1 MAWAT
6 AADVTT
12 YTGQSLPATPSPE
25 AVMALANA
33 TVSGYAN
40 RTESASAG
48 ISGRDLLTLKVATA
62 FQAAWLIG
70 QPDFLTRLN
79 FRSST
84 VDGESIAFASES
96 QQNLAPMASRYMRNL
111 SWKASRTLS
120 IPDISVPLG
129 GGTPARDFLSE
140 GSDESSE
147 WSAY

>member
-12 YTGQSLPATPSPE
+12 YTGVSLPPSPDPN
-25 AVMALANA
+25 AIMSLANA

-40 RTESASAG
+40 RTEAASAG
-48 ISGRDLLTLKVATA
+48 ISGRDLLTLRVATA
-62 FQAAWLIG
+62 FQAAWLVG

-96 QQNLAPMASRYMRNL
+96 QQNLAPMANRYLRNL

-120 IPDISVPLG
+120 VPDISVPLG
-129 GGTPARDFLSE
+129 GGIPNTDFLAE
-140 GSDESSE
+140 YSDESSSWE
-147 WSAY
+147 E

>member
-1 MAWAT
+1 MVWAT

-12 YTGQSLPATPSPE
+12 YTGVGLPASPSPD
-25 AVMALANA
+25 AVMALANT

-40 RTESASAG
+40 RTEAASAS
-48 ISGRDLLTLKVATA
+48 ISGRDLLTLKVAAA
-62 FQAAWLIG
+62 FQAAWLVG

-84 VDGESIAFASES
+84 VDGESVAFASES
-96 QQNLAPMASRYMRNL
+96 QQNLAPMASRYLRNL

-129 GGTPARDFLSE
+129 GGMPAADFLHE
-140 GSDESSE
+140 GTDEFSQWES
-147 WSAY
+147 

>member
-12 YTGQSLPATPSPE
+12 YTGVGLPASPSPD
-25 AVMALANA
+25 AVMALAN
-33 TVSGYAN
+33 TTISGYAN

-84 VDGESIAFASES
+84 VDGESVAFASES
-96 QQNLAPMASRYMRNL
+96 QQNLAPMASRYLRNL

-120 IPDISVPLG
+120 VPDISVPLG
-129 GGTPARDFLSE
+129 GGIPNTDFLAE
-140 GSDESSE
+140 YSDESSLWE
-147 WSAY
+147 E

>member
-1 MAWAT
+1 MAWAS
-6 AADVTT
+6 ADDVTT
-12 YTGQSLPATPSPE
+12 YTGLSLPPAPDPD
-25 AVMALANA
+25 AVMALANS
-33 TVSGYAN
+33 TITGYAN
-40 RTESASAG
+40 RTEAASAA

-96 QQNLAPMASRYMRNL
+96 QQNLSPMASRYLRNL

-129 GGTPARDFLSE
+129 GGVTGMDFLLE
-140 GSDESSE
+140 ATDEASE
-147 WSAY
+147 WEQ